1 MPCTTSVKIRKSNRN
16 ILPESIDR
24 NIDQIIVSFYLIIS
38 SKAYTECTCITRNIC
53 LISITPTPSPTPEPE
68 QVESAAVTTNG
79 DVTMVNIYAAEN
91 PGVTTSTDS
100 TADSGNTDNSENT
113 DDSSSTDDSEN
124 ISESDSSDQDDN
136 SEDSY
141 DSEDQGD
148 NSEE

>member
-1 MPCTTSVKIRKSNRN
+1 MKIRLFKTVL
-16 ILPESIDR
+16 IL
-24 NIDQIIVSFYLIIS
+24 
-38 SKAYTECTCITRNIC
+38 CILVCCVTLAGC
-53 LISITPTPSPTPEPE
+53 GCGKKKTDPASE
-68 QVESAAVTTNG
+68 QVDSAAVTTNG

-113 DDSSSTDDSEN
+113 DDSSSTDDSES

-141 DSEDQGD
+141 DYEDQGD

>member
-1 MPCTTSVKIRKSNRN
+1 MKIRLFKTVL
-16 ILPESIDR
+16 IL
-24 NIDQIIVSFYLIIS
+24 
-38 SKAYTECTCITRNIC
+38 CILVCCVTLAGC
-53 LISITPTPSPTPEPE
+53 GCGKKKTDP
-68 QVESAAVTTNG
+68 AVTTNG

>member
-1 MPCTTSVKIRKSNRN
+1 MINNRN
-16 ILPESIDR
+16 CEGTEQL
-24 NIDQIIVSFYLIIS
+24 QIIFVPEERGEDYENQIVQNS
-38 SKAYTECTCITRNIC
+38 AYIMYTGLLCDACRMWLWKE
-53 LISITPTPSPTPEPE
+53 TPEPE
-68 QVESAAVTTNG
+68 QVDSAAVTTNG

-141 DSEDQGD
+141 DYEDQGD

>member
-1 MPCTTSVKIRKSNRN
+1 MKIRLFKTVL
-16 ILPESIDR
+16 IL
-24 NIDQIIVSFYLIIS
+24 
-38 SKAYTECTCITRNIC
+38 CILVCCVTLAGC
-53 LISITPTPSPTPEPE
+53 GCGKKKTDPASEQVLKISIIPTPSLTPEPE
-68 QVESAAVTTNG
+68 QVDSAAVTTNG

>member
-1 MPCTTSVKIRKSNRN
+1 MKIRNCSKQCVILCDTGLTLCDACRDVAVERKRQIRHRSRFLRSASHRRHLRHLNRM
-16 ILPESIDR
+16 
-24 NIDQIIVSFYLIIS
+24 
-38 SKAYTECTCITRNIC
+38 
-53 LISITPTPSPTPEPE
+53 
-68 QVESAAVTTNG
+68 QVDSAAVTTNG

-141 DSEDQGD
+141 DYEDQGD